1 MIKLSINET
10 GLIEKASIINTY
22 KHLQLLIMSILNLWA
37 MHLYFILNGYMEHI
51 QFMYSY
57 VVNFLT
63 TIIDVSIVLFVFL
76 CLSLGRLRISMFL
89 TFFLT
94 LIWSFSNVFYGRF
107 FFRYLTLSAIRQA
120 EGLADSVVINSMLAG
135 FQWSDLYYLI
145 IMSVFIY
152 IIICIKVKDVRLS
165 LGMVFGILSIPIIS
179 LLTVFLVY
187 SSYHFINPRTR
198 GNNALYNYR
207 IRELVTNPTKARNTY
222 PNDATHYAGVIRT
235 LLAEIEEIILPYEL
249 TEEQQQMIM
258 SKYTHYDLRST
269 DHKVNT
275 QIKNVV
281 FIILESFLSVSSDLV
296 VDGKRITPFLDSL
309 KHADDTYYNGFVHP
323 NITCGESGDGQFI
336 YMTGILPLRSK
347 YVVGEAKDNNMPFA
361 LPKLL
366 KRHMGI
372 DYTEIIIPSS
382 IKVWQQENM
391 NKVYGINHCY
401 SHLQVK
407 GNHGEALTDE
417 IVFKLA
423 SETDKTKNQPFF
435 SMVLSISTHQPYSKI
450 VDSDFVLKDCSLP
463 QGYRIYLNT
472 CHNADTQIKKYIEH
486 LRKEGIYQN
495 SLIIIASDHQ
505 THMDALGM
513 KDGIPTDLPL
523 YIIHGNID
531 KTKAYSG
538 PCNQLDVYTTILD
551 VLGIATEWRGLG
563 HTLLNAD
570 YQNSVSS
577 TTYDISEQIVMSDY
591 FKSKQMNENDK
602 N

>member
-1 MIKLSINET
+1 MTKLSIIKT
-10 GLIEKASIINTY
+10 SLIEKVRFSTIY
-22 KHLQLLIMSILNLWA
+22 KHLLLLLISILNLWA
-37 MHLYFILNGYMEHI
+37 MHLYFVLNGYMEHV
-51 QFMYSY
+51 QFMFSY
-57 VVNFLT
+57 AVTFLT

-76 CLSLGRLRISMFL
+76 CLSLGRLRISVFL

-107 FFRYLTLSAIRQA
+107 FFRYLTLSAIGQA
-120 EGLADSVVINSMLAG
+120 EGLVDSVVVNSMLSG

-145 IMSVFIY
+145 ILLVFLY
-152 IIICIKVKDVRLS
+152 LVICIEVKDVRLS
-165 LGMVFGILSIPIIS
+165 WRTIFGILSIPIIS
-179 LLTVFLVY
+179 LFTVFLVY
-187 SSYHFINPRTR
+187 SSYHFINPGTR
-198 GNNALYNYR
+198 GNNALYKYR

-222 PNDATHYAGVIRT
+222 PNDATHYTGVIRT
-235 LLAEIEEIILPYEL
+235 LLSELKEIILPYEL
-249 TEEQQQMIM
+249 TEEQRQIIM
-258 SKYTHYDLRST
+258 SKYMHYDLRST

-281 FIILESFLSVSSDLV
+281 FIVLESFLSVSSDHV

-309 KHADDTYYNGFVHP
+309 KHADDTYYNGFVHS

-366 KRHMGI
+366 NKYMGI
-372 DYTEIIIPSS
+372 DYTEIIVPSTL
-382 IKVWQQENM
+382 KVWQQENM

-417 IVFKLA
+417 IVFRLA
-423 SETDKTKNQPFF
+423 SETDKIKKQPFF
-435 SMVLSISTHQPYSKI
+435 SMVLSISTHQPYNKI
-450 VDSDFVLKDCSLP
+450 VDNDFVLKDESLP
-463 QGYRIYLNT
+463 EGYRIYLNA
-472 CHNADTQIKKYIEH
+472 CHNADAKIKKYIEH
-486 LRKEGIYQN
+486 LRKEGVYQN
-495 SLIIIASDHQ
+495 TLIIIASDHQ
-505 THMDALGM
+505 AHMDALGM
-513 KDGIPTDLPL
+513 KSGISTDLPL

-531 KTKAYSG
+531 KAKAYSG

-551 VLGIATEWRGLG
+551 ILGIATEWRGLG

-570 YQNSVSS
+570 YHNSVSP
-577 TTYDISEQIVMSDY
+577 TTYDISEQIVMSNF
-591 FKSKQMNENDK
+591 FK
-602 N
+602 